1 MEYFISFTY
10 FVRSPPSLLYGNP
23 EMARS
28 VISAAN
34 IVVLVVGPVRPLQM
48 FPCLTNLFPP
58 KPELIDLVDT

>member
-10 FVRSPPSLLYGNP
+10 FVRSPPSRLYGNT

-34 IVVLVVGPVRPLQM
+34 IVVLVVGPVRPLQI
-48 FPCLTNLFPP
+48 FPRLTNLFPL